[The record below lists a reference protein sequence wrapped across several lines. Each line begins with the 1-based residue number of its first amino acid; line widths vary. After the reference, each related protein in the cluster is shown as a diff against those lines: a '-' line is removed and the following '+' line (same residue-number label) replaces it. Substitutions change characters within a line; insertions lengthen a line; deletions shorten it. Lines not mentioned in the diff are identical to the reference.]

1 MKLYRV
7 ECAVWIRGETIEDAI
22 NELHDEMGALLEA
35 DNNLIAIVSDED
47 GVESDEWVET
57 LEGEQ

>member
-47 GVESDEWVET
+47 GVEDV
-57 LEGEQ
+57 EGEPT